1 VKRLYHSILI
11 ILLSLWAVSC
21 ATSYPAL
28 VQTSMNTAL
37 GLKDY
42 CEQNGIRTSNT
53 NEAQEL
59 IAQGR
64 KLLQDEYAEE
74 DAAYYYFDRAAL
86 MYRLAI
92 AEREYGASQE
102 RLAKAKKD
110 LSETRL
116 ELETYQERLR
126 KLRLPIK
133 ESNL

>member
-1 VKRLYHSILI
+1 M
-11 ILLSLWAVSC
+11 LLSLWAVSC

-28 VQTSMNTAL
+28 IQTSMNTAL

-42 CEQNGIRTSNT
+42 CEQNGIRTSRT
-53 NEAQEL
+53 REAGEL
-59 IAQGR
+59 IAQGQ

-74 DAAYYYFDRAAL
+74 DAAYSSFDRAAL

-92 AEREYGASQE
+92 AEREYAASQE
-102 RLAKAKKD
+102 RLTRAQKA

-116 ELETYQERLR
+116 ELEAYQERLR
-126 KLRLPIK
+126 KLRLPIE